1 MYCGKKMAIVATSQ
15 SYIFFMAA
23 ILTFIVSLVSDKIGR
38 KPILN
43 LIWVFGISGCLFG
56 ILGDGAFTI
65 SNGVLLIWTATD
77 IVFSVGVIYINE
89 ISSNYMRSKT
99 PLFFL
104 FNSFGGIIINFVL
117 YYYEDYR

>member
-1 MYCGKKMAIVATSQ
+1 
-15 SYIFFMAA
+15 MAA
-23 ILTFIVSLVSDKIGR
+23 VLTFIVSLISDKIGR

-43 LIWVFGISGCLFG
+43 LIWIFGISGCLFG
-56 ILGDGAFTI
+56 IMGNGAFTI

-89 ISSNYMRSKT
+89 IASNFMWSKT